1 MADFRSETRTYNAL
15 LTTTLQEYIPTLQD
29 NIFIEEPLLS
39 WMNGKLGKATGRD
52 GSAKR
57 VLSGG
62 ESILE
67 PILYEAN
74 STINSYSGAE
84 AIDTTLQD
92 GMTNAKYTWSQ
103 YSGTV
108 GITGLEKRSNRGKHA
123 LINLLGS
130 KTTQLESSLSLRLS
144 TDLWAS
150 TVGNGGKNINGM
162 PLHVSSTLSSGGLSV
177 TDIDATWLSP
187 VTDTITFS
195 SAGVTKMDN
204 MYNKLRIQGGFPRV
218 IFTTPAVYELYNA
231 DQQGQKRYTN
241 TMVMDAGF
249 LNVTFNEVPVIFDN
263 RCTSGAMYFL
273 DPRHIKWVVHSEADF
288 TMDAA
293 GFQTPIGQDVSMT
306 KILFMGQTTTNNR
319 RRLGYLTSIT

>member
-1 MADFRSETRTYNAL
+1 MADQRTESITYNAF

-29 NIFIEEPLLS
+29 NVFIEEPLLS
-39 WMNGKLGKATGRD
+39 WFNGKLGKATGREN
-52 GSAKR
+52 SPKR

-74 STINSYSGAE
+74 STVDSYSGAE

-92 GMTNAKYTWSQ
+92 GMTNARFDWAQ

-108 GITGLEKRSNRGKHA
+108 GITGKEKRANRGKHA
-123 LINLLGS
+123 LINLLGA
-130 KTTQLESSLSLRLS
+130 KTTQLESTLSQRLN
-144 TDLWAS
+144 TDLWSS

-162 PLHVSSTLSSGGLSV
+162 PLHVSSTLSSGGLAV
-177 TDIDATWLSP
+177 TAADGTWLSP

-218 IFTTPAVYELYNA
+218 IFTTPTVYELYNA
-231 DQQGQKRYTN
+231 DQQSQKRYTN

-249 LNVTFNEVPVIFDN
+249 MNVTFNEVPVIFDN

-273 DPRHIKWVVHSEADF
+273 DPRHLKLVVHSEADF
-288 TMDAA
+288 TMDAS

-306 KILFMGQTTTNNR
+306 KILYMGNTTVNNR

>member
-1 MADFRSETRTYNAL
+1 M
-15 LTTTLQEYIPTLQD
+15 QEYMPTLQD

-39 WMNGKLGKATGRD
+39 WYNGKLGKATGK
-52 GSAKR
+52 AETPKR

-67 PILYEAN
+67 PILYESN
-74 STINSYSGAE
+74 STVDSYSGAE
-84 AIDTTLQD
+84 TIDTTLQD
-92 GMTNAKYTWSQ
+92 GMSNAKFSWSQ

-123 LINLLGS
+123 LINLLGA
-130 KTTQLESSLSLRLS
+130 KTTQLESSLSERLS
-144 TDLWAS
+144 TDLWAAS
-150 TVGNGGKNINGM
+150 VGNSGKNISGL
-162 PLHVSSTLSSGGLSV
+162 PLHVSNTSATGGLAT
-177 TDIDATWLSP
+177 TDLGGTWLSP

-204 MYNKLRIQGGFPRV
+204 MYNQLRIQGGFPRV
-218 IFTTPAVYELYNA
+218 IFTSPTVYELYNA
-231 DQQGQKRYTN
+231 DQQSQKRYTN

-249 LNVTFNEVPVIFDN
+249 LNVTFNEVPLIFDN
-263 RCTSGAMYFL
+263 RCTAGAMYFL
-273 DPRHIKWVVHSEADF
+273 DPRHLKWCVHSEADF
-288 TMDAA
+288 TMDSA

-306 KILFMGQTTTNNR
+306 KILFMGQTTVNNR

>member
-1 MADFRSETRTYNAL
+1 MAAQRTDSITYNAF

-39 WMNGKLGKATGRD
+39 WFNGKLGKATGK
-52 GSAKR
+52 GNSPKR
-57 VLSGG
+57 VLNGG

-67 PILYEAN
+67 PLLYEGN
-74 STINSYSGAE
+74 STVASYSGAE
-84 AIDTTLQD
+84 TIDTTLQD
-92 GMTNAKYTWSQ
+92 GMTNARFDWAQ

-108 GITGLEKRSNRGKHA
+108 GITGKEKRANRGKHA
-123 LINLLGS
+123 LINLLGA
-130 KTTQLESSLSLRLS
+130 KTTQLESSLSQRLNI
-144 TDLWAS
+144 DLWS
-150 TVGNGGKNINGM
+150 TTVGNSGKNINGM
-162 PLHVSSTLSSGGLSV
+162 PLHVSATLSTGGLA
-177 TDIDATWLSP
+177 TTAAGGTWLSP
-187 VTDTITFS
+187 NTNTITFS

-204 MYNKLRIQGGFPRV
+204 MYNQLRIQGGFPRV

-249 LNVTFNEVPVIFDN
+249 MNVTFNEVPIIFDN

-273 DPRHIKWVVHSEADF
+273 DPRHLSWTVHSEADF

-306 KILFMGQTTTNNR
+306 KILYMGNTTVNNR
-319 RRLGYLTSIT
+319 RRLGYLTTIS

>member
-1 MADFRSETRTYNAL
+1 MADQRTESITYNAF

-29 NIFIEEPLLS
+29 NVFIEEPLLS
-39 WMNGKLGKATGRD
+39 WFNGKLGKATGREN
-52 GSAKR
+52 SPKR

-74 STINSYSGAE
+74 STVDSYSGADT
-84 AIDTTLQD
+84 IDTTLQD
-92 GMTNAKYTWSQ
+92 GMTNARFDWAQ

-108 GITGLEKRSNRGKHA
+108 GITGKEKRANRGKHA
-123 LINLLGS
+123 LINLLGA
-130 KTTQLESSLSLRLS
+130 KTTQLESTLSQRLN
-144 TDLWAS
+144 TDLWSS

-162 PLHVSSTLSSGGLSV
+162 PLHVSSTLSSGGLAV
-177 TDIDATWLSP
+177 TAADDTWLSP
-187 VTDTITFS
+187 VTNSITFS

-218 IFTTPAVYELYNA
+218 IFTTPTVYELYNA
-231 DQQGQKRYTN
+231 DQQAQKRYTN

-249 LNVTFNEVPVIFDN
+249 MNVTFNEVPVIFDN

-273 DPRHIKWVVHSEADF
+273 DPRHLKWVVHSEADF
-288 TMDAA
+288 TMDAS

-306 KILFMGQTTTNNR
+306 KILFMGNTTVNNR
-319 RRLGYLTSIT
+319 RRLGYLTSIS

>member
-1 MADFRSETRTYNAL
+1 MANRSETRTYNAL
-15 LTTTLQEYIPTLQD
+15 LTTTMQEYMPTLQD

-39 WMNGKLGKATGRD
+39 WYNGKLGKATGK
-52 GSAKR
+52 AETPKR

-67 PILYEAN
+67 PILYESN
-74 STINSYSGAE
+74 STVDSYSGAE
-84 AIDTTLQD
+84 TIDTTLQD
-92 GMTNAKYTWSQ
+92 GMSNAKFSWSQ

-123 LINLLGS
+123 LINLLGA
-130 KTTQLESSLSLRLS
+130 KTTQLESSLSERLS
-144 TDLWAS
+144 TDLWAAS
-150 TVGNGGKNINGM
+150 VGNSGKNISGL
-162 PLHVSSTLSSGGLSV
+162 PLHVSNTSATGGLAT
-177 TDIDATWLSP
+177 TDLGGTWLSP

-204 MYNKLRIQGGFPRV
+204 MYNQLRIQGGFPRV
-218 IFTTPAVYELYNA
+218 IFTSPTVYELYNA

-249 LNVTFNEVPVIFDN
+249 LNVTFNEVPLIFDN
-263 RCTSGAMYFL
+263 RCTAGAMYFL
-273 DPRHIKWVVHSEADF
+273 DPRHLKWCVHSEADF
-288 TMDAA
+288 TMDSA

-306 KILFMGQTTTNNR
+306 KILFMGQTTVNNR

>member
-123 LINLLGS
+123 LINLLGA

-218 IFTTPAVYELYNA
+218 IFTTPTVYELYNS
-231 DQQGQKRYTN
+231 DQQGQQRYTN
-241 TMVMDAGF
+241 TIVRDA
-249 LNVTFNEVPVIFDN
+249 
-263 RCTSGAMYFL
+263 
-273 DPRHIKWVVHSEADF
+273 
-288 TMDAA
+288 
-293 GFQTPIGQDVSMT
+293 
-306 KILFMGQTTTNNR
+306 
-319 RRLGYLTSIT
+319 

>member
-1 MADFRSETRTYNAL
+1 MANRSETRTYNAL

-29 NIFIEEPLLS
+29 NIFIEEPMLS
-39 WMNGKLGKATGRD
+39 WFNGKLGKATGK
-52 GSAKR
+52 AETPKR

-74 STINSYSGAE
+74 STVDSYSGAE
-84 AIDTTLQD
+84 TIDTTLQD
-92 GMTNAKYTWSQ
+92 GMTNAKFSWSQ

-123 LINLLGS
+123 LINLLGA
-130 KTTQLESSLSLRLS
+130 KTTQLESSLSQRLS
-144 TDLWAS
+144 TDLW
-150 TVGNGGKNINGM
+150 TETTGNGGKNITGV
-162 PLHVSSTLSSGGLSV
+162 PLHVSATLATGGLAV
-177 TDIDATWLSP
+177 TDIGATWKSP
-187 VTDTITFS
+187 VEDTTTFS

-204 MYNKLRIQGGFPRV
+204 MYNQLRIQGGFPRV
-218 IFTTPAVYELYNA
+218 IFTTPTIYEKYNA
-231 DQQGQKRYTN
+231 SQSGSKRYTN

-273 DPRHIKWVVHSEADF
+273 DPRHLKWVVHSEADF

-306 KILFMGQTTTNNR
+306 KILFMGQTTVNNR
-319 RRLGYLTSIT
+319 RRLGYMTNIS

>member
-1 MADFRSETRTYNAL
+1 MANRSETRTYNAL
-15 LTTTLQEYIPTLQD
+15 LTTTMQEYMPTLQD

-39 WMNGKLGKATGRD
+39 WYNGKLGKATGK
-52 GSAKR
+52 AETPKR

-67 PILYEAN
+67 PILYESN
-74 STINSYSGAE
+74 STVDSYSGAE
-84 AIDTTLQD
+84 TIDTTLQD
-92 GMTNAKYTWSQ
+92 GMSNAKFSWSQ

-123 LINLLGS
+123 LINLLGA
-130 KTTQLESSLSLRLS
+130 KTTQLESSLSERLS
-144 TDLWAS
+144 TDLWAAS
-150 TVGNGGKNINGM
+150 VGNSGKNISGL
-162 PLHVSSTLSSGGLSV
+162 PLHVSNTSATGGLAV
-177 TDIDATWLSP
+177 TDLGGTWLSP

-204 MYNKLRIQGGFPRV
+204 MYNQLRIQGGFPRV
-218 IFTTPAVYELYNA
+218 IFTSPTVYELYNA

-249 LNVTFNEVPVIFDN
+249 LNVTFNEVPLIFDN
-263 RCTSGAMYFL
+263 RCTAGAMYFL
-273 DPRHIKWVVHSEADF
+273 DPRHLKWCVHSEADF
-288 TMDAA
+288 TMDSA

-306 KILFMGQTTTNNR
+306 KILFMGQTTVNNR

>member
-1 MADFRSETRTYNAL
+1 MANRSETRTYNAL
-15 LTTTLQEYIPTLQD
+15 LTTTMQEYMPTLQD
-29 NIFIEEPLLS
+29 NIFIEEPMLS
-39 WMNGKLGKATGRD
+39 WFNGKLGKVTGKSD
-52 GSAKR
+52 TPKR

-74 STINSYSGAE
+74 STVDSYSGAE
-84 AIDTTLQD
+84 TIDTTLQD
-92 GMTNAKYTWSQ
+92 GMSNAKFTWSQ

-123 LINLLGS
+123 LINLLGA
-130 KTTQLESSLSLRLS
+130 KTTQLESSLSQRLS

-150 TVGNGGKNINGM
+150 TVGNAGKNINGM
-162 PLHVSSTLSSGGLSV
+162 PLHVSSTLASGGLSV
-177 TDIDATWLSP
+177 TDLDGTWKSP

-204 MYNKLRIQGGFPRV
+204 MYNQLRIQGAFPSV
-218 IFTTPAVYELYNA
+218 IFTSPTVYELYNA
-231 DQQGQKRYTN
+231 DQQGNKRYTN

-249 LNVTFNEVPVIFDN
+249 LNITFNEVPIIFDN
-263 RCTSGAMYFL
+263 RCTAGAMYFL
-273 DPRHIKWVVHSEADF
+273 DPRHLKWVVHSEADF
-288 TMDAA
+288 TMDSA

-306 KILFMGQTTTNNR
+306 KILFMGQTTVNNR

>member
-1 MADFRSETRTYNAL
+1 MAIRSETRTYNAL

-39 WMNGKLGKATGRD
+39 WFNGKLGKATGK
-52 GSAKR
+52 AETPKR

-74 STINSYSGAE
+74 STVDSYSGAE
-84 AIDTTLQD
+84 TIDTTLQD
-92 GMTNAKYTWSQ
+92 GMTNAKFSWSQ

-123 LINLLGS
+123 LINLLGA
-130 KTTQLESSLSLRLS
+130 KTTQLESSLSQRLS

-150 TVGNGGKNINGM
+150 TTGNGGKNIDGM
-162 PLHVSSTLSSGGLSV
+162 PLHVSSTLATGGLAV
-177 TDIDATWLSP
+177 TDIGGTWKSP
-187 VTDTITFS
+187 VEDTTTFS

-204 MYNKLRIQGGFPRV
+204 MYNQVRIQGGFPRV
-218 IFTTPAVYELYNA
+218 IFTTPTVYEKYNSS
-231 DQQGQKRYTN
+231 QSGSKRYTN

-263 RCTSGAMYFL
+263 RCTAGAMYFL
-273 DPRHIKWVVHSEADF
+273 DPRHLKWVVHSEADF

-306 KILFMGQTTTNNR
+306 KILFMGQTTVNNR
-319 RRLGYLTSIT
+319 RRLGYMTNIT